1 MVPNSFE
8 FDFEQISFNPL
19 ESADG
24 KIFQNDRDS
33 DLNYFHEINIPSKER
48 TYINETD
55 IKIFYMRHKDLRT
68 FLFFIL
74 TSEDCKPILK
84 TSAISWIITETW
96 CSNSEIIK
104 SSYFDINNYK
114 AISFER
120 KTNKGGGSILIY
132 VKTDLMYEIRKDLSI
147 SVKDVEILT
156 IEIIS
161 KESKSLL
168 RV

>member
-1 MVPNSFE
+1 MFSIKSSLKHDFLKKFMSFEMVPNSFE

-68 FLFFIL
+68 FLFFML
-74 TSEDCKPILK
+74 T
-84 TSAISWIITETW
+84 
-96 CSNSEIIK
+96 
-104 SSYFDINNYK
+104 
-114 AISFER
+114 
-120 KTNKGGGSILIY
+120 
-132 VKTDLMYEIRKDLSI
+132 
-147 SVKDVEILT
+147 
-156 IEIIS
+156 
-161 KESKSLL
+161 
-168 RV
+168 